1 MITLFGLVML
11 AQIVRYVPEHYV
23 AMTNR
28 VLDMIQEQMRVAHG
42 G

>member
-1 MITLFGLVML
+1 MITMFGLLML
-11 AQIVRYVPEHYV
+11 IQIVRFIPEHYI

-28 VLDMIQEQMRVAHG
+28 VLDMLQEQMRVAHG